1 MGLQTGLFAANNA
14 AGNPAELNKRSF
26 AGQILRR
33 YPNGSAPM
41 FALTSQSG
49 KSKAMAS
56 THGYFSKT
64 MTFLVVITTATQ
76 LAGDATFAV
85 LPSTPGV
92 TPGMLFW
99 NNRTFEVI
107 RVLTVPSL
115 TSWTVTR
122 AFGRVAAAAVNV
134 GDRWVQAGTA
144 YEEGSNRPTARRLD
158 TQYIPNYTQIFRN
171 AWALTDTARASYTE
185 MAGISNV
192 AENKNDCAMFHSV
205 DIESAMIFS
214 QPKMDT
220 TGATPIH
227 ATQGIMDAMRQY
239 VAGNVNAAAATTNFD
254 QLVAL
259 VEPAFTY
266 STNLG
271 NAKNRTAFC
280 DAVGM
285 RVLNAIGRKSGQVQM
300 TTKETSFGMRYTE
313 FAFYKGTIDLIEHP
327 LLNGLSFAATG
338 MMLVMDMPA
347 LKLAYMDGRDTVH
360 ENYGM
365 TGTNGNAPDS
375 GQDAQGGSLLSELAV
390 ELINP
395 AACALVTGLTA
406 GIA

>member
-1 MGLQTGLFAANNA
+1 MGLQTGLFSANNA

-41 FALTSQSG
+41 FALTAAAP
-49 KSKAMAS
+49 KSKALAS

-64 MTFLVVITTATQ
+64 LSFISFVTTATQ
-76 LAGDATFAV
+76 LVGDTAWTA
-85 LPSTPGV
+85 LPSTPGIV
-92 TPGMLFW
+92 PGMLLW
-99 NNRTFEVI
+99 NARTFEVV
-107 RVLTVPSL
+107 RVTAVASNI
-115 TSWTVTR
+115 SITVTR

-134 GDRWVQAGTA
+134 ADRWVQSGTA
-144 YEEGSNRPTARRLD
+144 FEEGSNRPTARRLD
-158 TQYIPNYTQIFRN
+158 TQYVPNYTQIFRN

-185 MAGISNV
+185 MAGVSNI
-192 AENKNDCAMFHSV
+192 AENKQDCAMFHSI

-220 TGATPIH
+220 TGSTPIH
-227 ATQGIMDAMRQY
+227 STQGIFDAIRQY
-239 VAGNVNAAAATTNFD
+239 AGTNVNAASGTTNFD

-259 VEPAFTY
+259 VEPAFAFN
-266 STNLG
+266 TNVG
-271 NAKNRTAFC
+271 NAKNRVAFC
-280 DAVGM
+280 DAVAM
-285 RVLNAIGRKSGQVQM
+285 RVLNAVGRKSGQVQM
-300 TTKETSFGMRYTE
+300 TTMQSSFGMSYTN

-327 LLNGLSFAATG
+327 LFNGLSQTG
-338 MMLVMDMPA
+338 TMLIMDMPA
-347 LKLAYMDGRDTVH
+347 LKLAYMEGRDTVPESYGTGASN
-360 ENYGM
+360 ENADG
-365 TGTNGNAPDS
+365 

-395 AACALVTGLTA
+395 SSCAIVTGLTS

>member
-14 AGNPAELNKRSF
+14 AGNPAELNARSF
-26 AGQILRR
+26 AGQMLRR
-33 YPNGSAPM
+33 FPNGSAPM

-49 KSKAMAS
+49 KSKAKAS

-64 MTFLVVITTATQ
+64 MTFLVVTTTATQ
-76 LAGDATFAV
+76 LVGDTTFAAW
-85 LPSTPGV
+85 PSTPGITV
-92 TPGMLFW
+92 GMLFW
-99 NNRTFEVI
+99 NARTFEVI
-107 RVLTVPSL
+107 RITAVNSL
-115 TSWTVTR
+115 VSVTCTR
-122 AFGRVAAAAVNV
+122 GFGRVAAAAVNV
-134 GDRWVQAGTA
+134 ADKWVQAGTA
-144 YEEGSNRPTARRLD
+144 FEEGSNRPTARRLD

-185 MAGISNV
+185 MPGVSNI

-214 QPKMDT
+214 QPKMDVS
-220 TGATPIH
+220 GATPIH

-239 VAGNVNAAAATTNFD
+239 AAANVNAAAATTNFD

-259 VEPAFTY
+259 VEPAFLY

-271 NAKNRTAFC
+271 NAKNRMGFC

-300 TTKETSFGMRYTE
+300 TTKETRFGMRYTE
-313 FAFYKGTIDLIEHP
+313 FAFYKGTIDLVEHP
-327 LLNGLSFAATG
+327 ILNGLSYAATG

-347 LKLAYMDGRDTVH
+347 LKLAYMDGRDTIH
-360 ENYGM
+360 ENYGVA
-365 TGTNGNAPDS
+365 GNGRNDS
-375 GQDAQGGSLLSELAV
+375 GQDSQGGSLLSELAV

-395 AACALVTGLTA
+395 AACALVTSLTLGVA
-406 GIA
+406 